1 MEPSELSIPGRK
13 FFKMIEFDDDERLL
27 GEIRKHPFG
36 LFVII
41 FTGALITLAVMVAL
55 MIAPLLITQESA
67 TSLIDIASIRTIL
80 VGIGFVLSILAI
92 SMTAIAAY
100 LYQGNI
106 VIVTNEK
113 ITQLLHITVFKRK
126 ISQLSVG
133 NVEDVTVTQDGFFA
147 RIFNY
152 GTLIVETAGEQQN
165 YTFTYTPHPYDSA
178 KLIVGAHEESIKHFG
193 N

>member
-1 MEPSELSIPGRK
+1 MEQSELSIPGRK
-13 FFKMIEFDDDERLL
+13 FFKMIEFDDKEILL

-41 FTGALITLAVMVAL
+41 ITGALITLSIMVAL
-55 MIAPLLITQESA
+55 MIAPLLISQESA
-67 TSLIDIASIRTIL
+67 TSGIDIASIRTIL
-80 VGIGFVLSILAI
+80 VGIGFILSFLTII
-92 SMTAIAAY
+92 MTAVAAY

-113 ITQLLHITVFKRK
+113 VTQLLHITAFKRK
-126 ISQLSVG
+126 ISQLNVG

-147 RIFNY
+147 RIFDY

-165 YTFTYTPHPYDSA
+165 YTFTFTPRPYDSA
-178 KLIVGAHEESIKHFG
+178 KLIVGAHEESIRNFG